1 MLNIKKLSREEMELI
16 TASGATPPTGG
27 GSSNG
32 GNMTCG
38 EEPDP
43 VTQPQAYEYWRSC
56 TESGG
61 NPTICPPGGLPT
73 GS

>member
-1 MLNIKKLSREEMELI
+1 MIEFKKLSRKEMELI
-16 TASGATPPTGG
+16 KGAAGTPPKGG
-27 GSSNG
+27 GSSNS

-43 VTQPQAYEYWRSC
+43 VTAPQANEYWRSC
-56 TESGG
+56 MESGG
-61 NPTICPPGGLPT
+61 KPTICPPGGLPT